1 MAADMVPR
9 YPGYVSVTSRRY
21 NEWQTLVFEATTEQ
35 EKELPPEYY
44 GPLVDH
50 PPYPTPKKI
59 IRRPKEKLR
68 STDSPIRQEE
78 IVPRVEP
85 LQHDINKIEE
95 KGGGDQVPERP
106 MNRGETNKDRY
117 TDHSHDGSRDMI
129 DDLQVDHRSTSERH
143 AYNMI

>member
-1 MAADMVPR
+1 M
-9 YPGYVSVTSRRY
+9 
-21 NEWQTLVFEATTEQ
+21 
-35 EKELPPEYY
+35 
-44 GPLVDH
+44 
-50 PPYPTPKKI
+50 
-59 IRRPKEKLR
+59 
-68 STDSPIRQEE
+68 
-78 IVPRVEP
+78 EP
-85 LQHDINKIEE
+85 LPHVVNKIEE